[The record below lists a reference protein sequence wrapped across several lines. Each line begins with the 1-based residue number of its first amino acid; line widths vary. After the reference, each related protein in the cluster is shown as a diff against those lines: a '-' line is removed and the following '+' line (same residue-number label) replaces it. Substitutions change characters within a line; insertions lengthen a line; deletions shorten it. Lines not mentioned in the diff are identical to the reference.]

1 LDLFKGSRNTG
12 KGVDIMDSV
21 FERKLPH
28 ENLNRAIAAAMRAA
42 NMTPAGDAPNFGF
55 VSAAPATGP
64 DVITVASGSSS
75 R

>member
-1 LDLFKGSRNTG
+1 
-12 KGVDIMDSV
+12 MDSV

-42 NMTPAGDAPNFGF
+42 NMTPTTDAPNYGF
-55 VSAAPATGP
+55 ATAAPAP
-64 DVITVASGSSS
+64 ASEAITVSPVAT